1 MRSPH
6 AGGRNVVQAA
16 LLTAA
21 VAVAGCRAVLPPV
34 ATAPSDP
41 SPPLKPA
48 VVTDPVLHDSD
59 DPAIWVNA
67 TDPAR
72 SLVLGTDKDA
82 DGALYAFDLAGKIVK
97 RIGGLK
103 RPNNVDVEYGVALGG
118 REVDIAAVTERLGDT
133 VRFFRLPD
141 LEPLDG
147 GGGVPVFAGESD
159 RAPMGV
165 ALYKRPRDGA
175 VFAIVSRKSGPRTGY
190 LWQYRLGD
198 DGAGRLQA
206 TKVRAFGAFSGS
218 GEIEAVAVDDAL
230 GYVYYSDESTG
241 VRKYHADPD
250 APGAERE
257 LALFAT
263 TGFAEDRE
271 GISIYESG
279 ERTGY
284 ILVSDQQAN
293 RFQMFPREGTAADP
307 HAHAVVRVVA
317 VSAADSDGS
326 DVTNVALGAAFPRG
340 LFVAM
345 SEGKVFHFY
354 AWPDVAGENPATH
367 GGRGVPR
374 SGAARAEG
382 GSGGSREGHRGR
394 IGRRPERSPRD

>member
-1 MRSPH
+1 
-6 AGGRNVVQAA
+6 
-16 LLTAA
+16 
-21 VAVAGCRAVLPPV
+21 
-34 ATAPSDP
+34 
-41 SPPLKPA
+41 
-48 VVTDPVLHDSD
+48 VVTERVLHDSD
-59 DPAIWVNA
+59 DPAIWVNRQ
-67 TDPAR
+67 DPGR

-82 DGALYAFDLAGKIVK
+82 DGALYAFDLAGRIVK
-97 RIGGLK
+97 RVGGLQ
-103 RPNNVDVEYGVALGG
+103 RPNNVDVEYGLSLGG
-118 REVDIAAVTERLGDT
+118 RAVDVAAVTERLRDA
-133 VRFFRLPD
+133 VRFFSLPD

-147 GGGVPVFAGESD
+147 GGVPVFVGETE

-165 ALYKRPRDGA
+165 SLYKRPADGT

-198 DGAGRLQA
+198 DGAGRVQA
-206 TKVRAFGAFSGS
+206 TKVRAFGAFSGR

-230 GYVYYSDESTG
+230 GYAYYADESAG

-293 RFQMFPREGTAADP
+293 RFQIFRREGTAEDP
-307 HAHAVVRVVA
+307 HAHALLRVVA
-317 VSAADSDGS
+317 VSATGSDGS
-326 DVTNVALGAAFPRG
+326 DVTSAALGAAFPGG

-345 SEGKVFHFY
+345 SEGAVFHLY
-354 AWPDVAGENPATH
+354 SWPEVAG
-367 GGRGVPR
+367 GD
-374 SGAARAEG
+374 
-382 GSGGSREGHRGR
+382 GSR
-394 IGRRPERSPRD
+394 

>member
-1 MRSPH
+1 MTRRH
-6 AGGRNVVQAA
+6 VGHRWLGQAA
-16 LLTAA
+16 L
-21 VAVAGCRAVLPPV
+21 VAVASACLDCRPVPPAPV
-34 ATAPSDP
+34 TAAPADAS
-41 SPPLKPA
+41 PLKPA
-48 VVTDPVLHDSD
+48 VVTDPVRHDSD

-67 TDPAR
+67 SDPGR

-82 DGALYAFDLAGKIVK
+82 DGALYAFDLSGRIVK
-97 RIGGLK
+97 RIGGLQ
-103 RPNNVDVEYGVALGG
+103 RPNNVDVEYGLTLGG
-118 REVDIAAVTERLGDT
+118 RSVDIAAVTERLGDT
-133 VRFFRLPD
+133 VRFFRLPG

-147 GGGVPVFAGESD
+147 GGGVPVFAGEGE

-175 VFAIVSRKSGPRTGY
+175 VFAIVSRKSGPRAGY

-198 DGAGRLQA
+198 DGAGRVQA
-206 TKVRAFGAFSGS
+206 TKARAFGAFSGS

-279 ERTGY
+279 EKTGY

-307 HAHAVVRVVA
+307 HAHAAVRVVA

-326 DVTNVALGAAFPRG
+326 DVTNAALGAAFPRG

-354 AWPDVAGENPATH
+354 AWPDVAGENPATR
-367 GGRGVPR
+367 GGRR
-374 SGAARAEG
+374 GA
-382 GSGGSREGHRGR
+382 RGR
-394 IGRRPERSPRD
+394 RHG